1 MGGGTG
7 RQSMDRKQDR
17 ERMAYLLAEVT
28 RHQDLYYRDAQ
39 PEIGDGEYDALFD
52 ELQELERHYPEF
64 ASPDSPT
71 KRVGSDM
78 DNDFPEVAHPTPM
91 LSLEKVYTTDDLDEW
106 IGKAE
111 RDGGGT
117 LSFVVEEKV
126 DGSTIV
132 LHYREGLLVRAVTRG
147 DGYVGND
154 ITENVRTIRDI
165 PLRLRQPVTSV
176 FRGEI
181 YIEKLDFEKFNE
193 STGNIYANQRNFAAG
208 NLRRKRS
215 MGVAAI
221 PLRAF
226 VYEGLNAESDTN
238 EHIHVL
244 HRLEGMGFRVSDNIG
259 FFSRDFSQTSYDSI
273 FKDHA
278 WFRGDVK
285 RLTSFIQE
293 RMEGRELLPYEID
306 GYVVKVNEYAQ
317 RERMGFTAHHP
328 RWAMAY
334 KFEAPQAV
342 SAIENIEVQV
352 GRTGRITPVARI
364 APVWIAGSTVSNVT
378 LHNQDYILGLDAAI
392 GDRVSVSKRGDVIPA
407 VDDVLEKNDA
417 GNRAFVLPDNC
428 PVCST
433 RLVRDGAHLFCPNL
447 GCPARVFGRIT
458 FFAGRGQMDISNLGS
473 ETIRAL
479 LDMRLIKDI
488 PDIYT
493 FDPDRLIDVEGFG
506 EKKVMLLR
514 EGIEKSRQQ
523 PFAVV
528 LTALGLDEV
537 GPKIVELLIEGGYDS
552 IDKLIEASRR
562 QDPELFTRIQGIGPK
577 TARKL
582 IDQLRD
588 PFILGMIDRLRKA
601 GLTFHQTASREK
613 EDVSQVF
620 YGQVWCVTGSFSH
633 FKPRD
638 RAMEEVKRRGGRV
651 VSSVTGSTSHLL
663 VGENPGSKYE
673 KARKLGTAL
682 VYEEDFLKL
691 ITDEKGE
698 Q

>member
-1 MGGGTG
+1 MN
-7 RQSMDRKQDR
+7 RKQAK
-17 ERMAYLLAEVT
+17 ERMTHLLAEVS
-28 RHQDLYYRDAQ
+28 RHQDLYYSDAQ
-39 PEIGDGEYDALFD
+39 PEIGDGEYDALID
-52 ELQELERHYPEF
+52 ELQELEQYYPEF

-71 KRVGSDM
+71 KRVGSDL

-91 LSLEKVYTTDDLDEW
+91 LSLEKVYTTDDLEEW

-111 RDGGGT
+111 SDGGGT

-132 LHYREGLLVRAVTRG
+132 LHYQEGLLVRAVTRG

-154 ITENVRTIRDI
+154 ITENVRTIREI
-165 PLRLRQPVTSV
+165 PLRLRKSVTSV

-181 YIEKLDFEKFNE
+181 YIEKVDFEKFNE
-193 STGNIYANQRNFAAG
+193 ATGNIYANPRNFAAG

-215 MGVAAI
+215 MEVAAI

-226 VYEGLNAESDTN
+226 VYEGLNAESDTQ

-244 HRLEGMGFRVSDNIG
+244 NRLSGLGFRVSDNIG
-259 FFSRDFSQTSYDSI
+259 FFSRDFSQTVYDSI

-285 RLTSFIQE
+285 GLPPFIQE
-293 RMEGRELLPYEID
+293 QMEGRELLPYEID

-334 KFEAPQAV
+334 KFEAPLAV
-342 SAIENIEVQV
+342 STIENIEVQV

-364 APVWIAGSTVSNVT
+364 TPVWIAGSTVSNVT
-378 LHNQDYILGLDAAI
+378 LHNQDYVLGLDAAI
-392 GDRVSVSKRGDVIPA
+392 GDRISVSKRGDVIPA
-407 VDDVLEKNDA
+407 VEDVLEKNDA
-417 GNRAFVLPDNC
+417 GSRAFVLPDNC

-433 RLVRDGAHLFCPNL
+433 QLVRDGAHHFCPNL
-447 GCPARVFGRIT
+447 CCPARIFGRIT
-458 FFAGRGQMDISNLGS
+458 FFAARGQMDISNLGS

-479 LDMRLIKDI
+479 LDMGLIRDI

-514 EGIEKSRQQ
+514 EGIEKSRKQ

-528 LTALGLDEV
+528 LAALGLDEV

-552 IDKLIEASRR
+552 IDKLIKTSHW

-577 TARKL
+577 TAQKL

-588 PFILGMIDRLRKA
+588 PFILDMVDRLRKA
-601 GLTFHQTASREK
+601 GLTFRQPASHGK
-613 EDVSQVF
+613 GDLSQIF
-620 YGQVWCVTGSFSH
+620 HGQVWCVTGSFSH

-663 VGENPGSKYE
+663 VGENPGSKHE

-691 ITDEKGE
+691 IAKEKGE

>member
-7 RQSMDRKQDR
+7 RQSMERKQAK

-28 RHQDLYYRDAQ
+28 RNQDLYYRDAQ
-39 PEIGDGEYDALFD
+39 PEIGDGEYDVLFD

-71 KRVGSDM
+71 KRVGSDL

-91 LSLEKVYTTDDLDEW
+91 LSLEKVYTTDDLEEW

-132 LHYREGLLVRAVTRG
+132 LHYREGLLVRAATRG

-165 PLRLRQPVTSV
+165 PLRLREPVTSV

-193 STGNIYANQRNFAAG
+193 ATGNIYANPRNFAAG

-215 MGVAAI
+215 MEVAAI
-221 PLRAF
+221 PLRSF
-226 VYEGLNAESDTN
+226 VYEGLNAESDTQ

-244 HRLEGMGFRVSDNIG
+244 HRLSGLGFLISDNIG
-259 FFSRDFSQTSYDSI
+259 FFSRDFLQTSYDSI

-278 WFRGDVK
+278 WLRGDVK
-285 RLTSFIQE
+285 GLPSFIQE
-293 RMEGRELLPYEID
+293 QLERRELLPYEID

-342 SAIENIEVQV
+342 STIENIEVQV

-407 VDDVLEKNDA
+407 VEDVLEKNDA
-417 GNRAFVLPDNC
+417 GNGAFVLPDNC

-433 RLVRDGAHLFCPNL
+433 RLVRDGAHHFCPNL

-458 FFAGRGQMDISNLGS
+458 FFAARGQMDISNLGS

-479 LDMRLIKDI
+479 LDMGLIKDI

-523 PFAVV
+523 PFVVV

-552 IDKLIEASRR
+552 IDKLIEASHR

-577 TARKL
+577 TAQKL

-588 PFILGMIDRLRKA
+588 PFILDMIDRLRKA
-601 GLTFHQTASREK
+601 GLTFRLTTSREK
-613 EDVSQVF
+613 DDVSQIF
-620 YGQVWCVTGSFSH
+620 HGQVWCVTGNFSH

-663 VGENPGSKYE
+663 VGENPGGKYE

-682 VYEEDFLKL
+682 VYEEDFLKR
-691 ITDEKGE
+691 IANEKGE